1 MYCCRWTKRQKGK
14 KVEKRK
20 SIAAAAA
27 AAIAVALVLC
37 TMH

>member
-27 AAIAVALVLC
+27 AIAVALVLC